1 MPVYS
6 SYEDGEEMS
15 RCLDVTMSGC
25 QDVSMSR
32 CHDVVRISR
41 CQDVRMSG
49 CHGNSL
55 QHFAD
60 AVPEYKKVASPAF
73 SFRLNK
79 FPKFSLSILTMPGTR
94 NLPLGDLSIE
104 SNKVPCN
111 CSLIRVREEL
121 Q

>member
-1 MPVYS
+1 MAGCQDVR
-6 SYEDGEEMS
+6 MS
-15 RCLDVTMSGC
+15 GCLDVT
-25 QDVSMSR
+25 
-32 CHDVVRISR
+32 
-41 CQDVRMSG
+41 MSG

>member
-1 MPVYS
+1 MGPEPVCMPVYS

-15 RCLDVTMSGC
+15 R
-25 QDVSMSR
+25 
-32 CHDVVRISR
+32 
-41 CQDVRMSG
+41 

-111 CSLIRVREEL
+111 CSLIRVREDL
-121 Q
+121 

>member
-1 MPVYS
+1 MGPEPVCMPVYS

-15 RCLDVTMSGC
+15 GCQDVTMSRC
-25 QDVSMSR
+25 QDVSM
-32 CHDVVRISR
+32 
-41 CQDVRMSG
+41 MSG

>member
-15 RCLDVTMSGC
+15 RCHDVTMS
-25 QDVSMSR
+25 R
-32 CHDVVRISR
+32 
-41 CQDVRMSG
+41 

-111 CSLIRVREEL
+111 CSLIRVREDLYDL
-121 Q
+121 QNIYRFI

>member
-1 MPVYS
+1 MCARPVAVGDS
-6 SYEDGEEMS
+6 GERLGLARPPGPMQRAAQVQS
-15 RCLDVTMSGC
+15 RKVNREQT
-25 QDVSMSR
+25 
-32 CHDVVRISR
+32 
-41 CQDVRMSG
+41 
-49 CHGNSL
+49 
-55 QHFAD
+55 
-60 AVPEYKKVASPAF
+60 VPEYKKVASPAF